1 MKQVTPSFFSLG
13 GFPRVVSK
21 YFCRVGTDF
30 EQSAEVFSS
39 FTEFYWALPSC
50 KKFYMVLPSFTEF
63 YRVLP
68 SFTEFYRVLPSFI
81 GLLNGIERNWWPRL
95 QSACNIY
102 FLRKKRFLFQ
112 RK

>member
-30 EQSAEVFSS
+30 EQSAEVFS
-39 FTEFYWALPSC
+39 
-50 KKFYMVLPSFTEF
+50 SFTEF